1 MIDVIETEQAPK
13 AMGPYAQG
21 RVFDNRIY
29 TAGQIGLDPKTMQM
43 VEGTEARIARVFSND
58 KAIARGG
65 GGDLSS
71 ILKLVVY
78 PTGLARWPLVNTA
91 MIDRFKAPSLR
102 CFFQLV
108 RQFFRGTQNMSAQ
121 HALYPLVFFSA
132 HCGNAAILV
141 KNDFLVGGD
150 GILMPY
156 IPRRA

>member
-13 AMGPYAQG
+13 AMGPHAQG

-43 VEGTEARIARVFSND
+43 VEGTEA
-58 KAIARGG
+58 
-65 GGDLSS
+65 DL
-71 ILKLVVY
+71 
-78 PTGLARWPLVNTA
+78 TGLAHWPLVDTA
-91 MIDRFKAPSLR
+91 MIDRFKALSLR

-132 HCGNAAILV
+132 HCGNAAMLV